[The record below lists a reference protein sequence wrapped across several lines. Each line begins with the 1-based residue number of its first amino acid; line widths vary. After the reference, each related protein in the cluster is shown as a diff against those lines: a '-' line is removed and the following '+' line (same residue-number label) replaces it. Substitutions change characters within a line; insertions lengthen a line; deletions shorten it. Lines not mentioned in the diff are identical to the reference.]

1 MPRLAA
7 NLGLLFNEY
16 PLTERFAAAAAA
28 GFAAVELQ
36 FPYDVPPATVRAEI
50 DRHALVMLGLNTRP
64 GPRGEPGFAAVPGQE
79 AAFDAAFGEALDY
92 AGRIGATA
100 IHCMAGIVP
109 ADESATAQ
117 ATFVKNLRH
126 AADQAA
132 ASAITLLIEPLN
144 LRDRPNYF
152 LSLIEVAR
160 DVITEVDRPNVKIQ
174 FDCYHVQIMQ
184 GDLIRRMERHLP
196 LIGHVQIA
204 AVPSRAEPDE
214 GEVNYPE
221 VLAALDAMGY
231 TGWVAAEYRPRTRTE
246 LGLAWTHR
254 YGVMPRSPAA

>member
-7 NLGLLFNEY
+7 NLGLLFGEY
-16 PLTERFAAAAAA
+16 PLIERFATAAAA

-50 DRHALVMLGLNTRP
+50 DRLNLVMLGLNTRP
-64 GPRGEPGFAAVPGQE
+64 GPRGEPGLAAVPGQE
-79 AAFDAAFGEALDY
+79 AAFDVAFGEALDY
-92 AGRIGATA
+92 AQRIGASA
-100 IHCMAGIVP
+100 IHCMAGTVP
-109 ADESATAQ
+109 PDELARAQ
-117 ATFVKNLRH
+117 ATFVKNLRR
-126 AADQAA
+126 AADRAA
-132 ASAITLLIEPLN
+132 GSPITLLIEPLN

-152 LSLIEVAR
+152 LSRVEVAGE
-160 DVITEVDRPNVKIQ
+160 VIAEVDRPNVKIQ

-231 TGWVAAEYRPRTRTE
+231 TGWVAAEYRPRAGTE
-246 LGLAWTHR
+246 TGLNWTHR
-254 YGVMPRSPAA
+254 YGVAPRSPAA